1 MKPTRERILLAIFV
15 LTFPIVAYISTLP
28 AGRFRNEIT
37 EWGNRKSVAY
47 QQYSDFRNQ
56 FGANEYV
63 IVSWP
68 GCTLTDPRVEQ
79 VTAAVE
85 SELSQS
91 VQLVSSGL
99 RMVQELTDRAKLS
112 EPTAIKRLQG
122 VIIGSDGSRTAV
134 GFNLTEHGRQNRS
147 AVMQRLD
154 TILKRSEVD
163 PDEAYFAGLGHNL
176 HTMDKEGLE
185 SPFRMVPQIM
195 LLALLLTLF
204 FVRNFWLAF
213 FINALGTYTGCL
225 AFNFVE
231 MFGVDMNAIIWPLPT
246 LSMLL
251 TVSASLHFLSYFDQA
266 TENAQASGTTPN
278 DPAANDLE
286 QVRFNLEQRRQVGSS
301 ARRSAIFPV
310 ACCTLTTAVGL
321 LSLLLS
327 SSEPV
332 RQFGFFGSISILAAN
347 ALMLIW
353 LPPFLTMLGHADR
366 VKSKQIANAELANG
380 HAPTERWVA
389 WERFT
394 GRFAWP
400 IIVGSLLVLA
410 LLSTGV
416 GKIRTGSSL
425 QNFFPARHSV
435 LQDVDAI
442 EMATGPL
449 NSVEL
454 LIQFDNPQ
462 EASDRLRI
470 RAMAA
475 LSARIVAQS
484 PVKSCISAATFVPQ
498 WKKRPNA
505 IQKAAERTRL
515 KVLKDN
521 LVESGLLRV
530 DKANN
535 QETWRISCRY
545 STLQKIELAEL
556 NETLRTLTHEIF
568 SDEQGPILDGEQL
581 DVVTTGEFV
590 LFDFVDQQFFRE
602 LLITY
607 ATAFLLVTLVVLI
620 VLRSP
625 LSMLIAL
632 LPNLFPAVVVLGAV
646 GHLGYRLDVA
656 SLMTASVAL
665 GIAVDDTLHFMLWQK
680 KANQQPGVATNGVS
694 AIQQA
699 LSHCGTAALQT
710 SVILGTSI
718 VLYAFCGFLP
728 TVRFG
733 ILLSTMLF
741 AALIGD
747 LLLLPALAAKFG
759 SKAADRTNLDGS
771 GLSD

>member
-1 MKPTRERILLAIFV
+1 MPSRERMLLAVFV
-15 LTFPIVAYISTLP
+15 FTFPLVAYVSTLP
-28 AGRFRNEIT
+28 PGRFRNEIT
-37 EWGNRKSVAY
+37 EWGNRDSVAY

-56 FGANEYV
+56 FGANEFV

-68 GCTLTDPRVEQ
+68 GCDLNDPRLQQ

-91 VQLVSSGL
+91 VKQVSSGL
-99 RMVQELTDRAKLS
+99 RMVQKLTDRAKLS
-112 EPTAIKRLQG
+112 QSTAIKRLQG
-122 VIIGSDGSRTAV
+122 VIIGEDGAQTAI

-147 AVMQRLD
+147 SVMEQLD
-154 TILKRSEVD
+154 LILERFDVD
-163 PDEAYFAGLGHNL
+163 SDQAYFAGLGHNL
-176 HTMDKEGLE
+176 HTLDKEGLE

-195 LLALLLTLF
+195 LLAFLLTLF

-246 LSMLL
+246 LTMKS
-251 TVSASLHFLSYFDQA
+251 
-266 TENAQASGTTPN
+266 P
-278 DPAANDLE
+278 PK
-286 QVRFNLEQRRQVGSS
+286 FNLQQRRFVASS
-301 ARRSAIFPV
+301 ARRSAIIPV
-310 ACCTLTTAVGL
+310 ACCSLTTAVGL
-321 LSLLLS
+321 FSLLLS

-332 RQFGFFGSISILAAN
+332 RQFGFFGSISILSSN
-347 ALMLIW
+347 ALLLIW
-353 LPPFLTMLGHADR
+353 LPSFLTLLGFADR
-366 VKSKQIANAELANG
+366 VRSKQIRQTEIASG
-380 HAPTERWVA
+380 HNSPRWGV

-394 GRFAWP
+394 RRFAWP
-400 IIVGSLLVLA
+400 IIAGTLLALVLLA
-410 LLSTGV
+410 PGV
-416 GKIRTGSSL
+416 AKIRTGSSL
-425 QNFFPARHSV
+425 QNFFPPQHPV
-435 LQDVDAI
+435 LQSVEAI

-454 LIQFDNPQ
+454 LIRFDNPR
-462 EASDRLRI
+462 AANDRLRI
-470 RAMAA
+470 QAMAA
-475 LSARIVAQS
+475 LSARIIAQS
-484 PVKSCISAATFVPQ
+484 PVRACISAATFAPQ

-505 IQKAAERTRL
+505 IQKAAEITRL
-515 KVLKDN
+515 KVLEDN
-521 LVESGLLRV
+521 LIEAGLLRV
-530 DKANN
+530 DNANH

-545 STLQKIELAEL
+545 STLQKVELADL
-556 NETLRTLTHEIF
+556 SQTLRTLTHEIF
-568 SDEQGPILDGEQL
+568 NTEQGILLDGEQL

-590 LFDFVDQQFFRE
+590 LFDYVDQQFFRE

-607 ATAFLLVTLVVLI
+607 TTAFLLVTIVVLI

-625 LSMLIAL
+625 VSMVIAL
-632 LPNLFPAVVVLGAV
+632 LPNLFPAVVVLGAT
-646 GHLGYRLDVA
+646 GHLGFRLDVA

-680 KANQQPGVATNGVS
+680 KASQQQSSEGANGVS

-710 SVILGTSI
+710 SVILGSSI

-747 LLLLPALAAKFG
+747 LLLLPVLAAKFG
-759 SKAADRTNLDGS
+759 SKAATAS
-771 GLSD
+771 STCQ